1 MDPILFIATYYY
13 IIGPAIALIGV
24 LIGKMLEGRTTRKEL
39 DEANAA
45 LIETVMRIAPGW
57 DLGYNMA
64 TGRIPMDE
72 ANLKKLA
79 EACSGSWTDMK
90 KLSKEVKD
98 VLESLEPPKVA

>member
-1 MDPILFIATYYY
+1 MDPILFIATYSY
-13 IIGPAIALIGV
+13 IIIPVMTLIGV
-24 LIGKMLEGRTTRKEL
+24 LIGKMLEGRTTQKEL

-45 LIETVMRIAPGW
+45 LIETVLRVAPGW

-64 TGRIPMDE
+64 TGRIPVNE
-72 ANLKKLA
+72 VNLKKLA

>member
-45 LIETVMRIAPGW
+45 LIETVMRVAPGW

-64 TGRIPMDE
+64 TGRIPVNE
-72 ANLKKLA
+72 VNLKKLA
-79 EACSGSWTDMK
+79 EACSGSWADMK
-90 KLSKEVKD
+90 KLSSEVRD

>member
-1 MDPILFIATYYY
+1 MDPILFIATYSY
-13 IIGPAIALIGV
+13 IIIPVMTLIGV
-24 LIGKMLEGRTTRKEL
+24 LVGKMLKGRTTRKEL

-45 LIETVMRIAPGW
+45 LIETVMRVAPGW

-64 TGRIPMDE
+64 TGRIPVDE

-79 EACSGSWTDMK
+79 EACSGSWNDMK

-98 VLESLEPPKVA
+98 VLESLEPPKV

>member
-1 MDPILFIATYYY
+1 MDPILFIATYSY
-13 IIGPAIALIGV
+13 IIIPVMTLIGV

-45 LIETVMRIAPGW
+45 LIETVIKVAPGW

-64 TGRIPMDE
+64 IGRIPVNE

-79 EACSGSWTDMK
+79 EACSGSWNDTK

-98 VLESLEPPKVA
+98 VLESLEPPKV

>member
-1 MDPILFIATYYY
+1 MDPILFIATYSY
-13 IIGPAIALIGV
+13 IIIPVMTLIGV

-64 TGRIPMDE
+64 TGRIPVDE
-72 ANLKKLA
+72 VNLKKLA
-79 EACSGSWTDMK
+79 EACSGSWSDMK
-90 KLSKEVKD
+90 KLSSEVKD
-98 VLESLEPPKVA
+98 VLESLEPPKIA

>member
-13 IIGPAIALIGV
+13 IIGPAIALIGI

-39 DEANAA
+39 DEANEA
-45 LIETVMRIAPGW
+45 LIETVMRVAPGW

-98 VLESLEPPKVA
+98 VLESLEPPKAA

>member
-45 LIETVMRIAPGW
+45 LIETVMRVAPGW

-64 TGRIPMDE
+64 TGRIPVDE

-79 EACSGSWTDMK
+79 EACSGSWNDMK

-98 VLESLEPPKVA
+98 VLESLEPPKV

>member
-1 MDPILFIATYYY
+1 
-13 IIGPAIALIGV
+13 
-24 LIGKMLEGRTTRKEL
+24 
-39 DEANAA
+39 
-45 LIETVMRIAPGW
+45 
-57 DLGYNMA
+57 MA